1 MYTADFTPVRADR
14 TSSDG
19 AGALK
24 PRAVPPHNGFGSDD
38 DSLGNCLSLMPKP
51 PRRDF
56 ARFMQLDSCALE
68 SHVLRFL
75 AKLHLSSAP
84 AADDGDDDG
93 DGNGDDGGGTRLDL
107 SSGPAA
113 AAAAVADDDDD
124 DGGGTRLDLS
134 SGPADDDD
142 DGGTRLD
149 LSSAPAAAA
158 AAAAADDD
166 DDDDGGGT
174 RLDLSSGPAA
184 DPSGTAAE
192 RRFII
197 CFHLADGTVCVFEQ
211 SSRNAGTKLPSVAKC
226 LEWYLRTSD
235 LK

>member
-84 AADDGDDDG
+84 AAYDG
-93 DGNGDDGGGTRLDL
+93 
-107 SSGPAA
+107 
-113 AAAAVADDDDD
+113 
-124 DGGGTRLDLS
+124 
-134 SGPADDDD
+134 
-142 DGGTRLD
+142 
-149 LSSAPAAAA
+149 
-158 AAAAADDD
+158 
-166 DDDDGGGT
+166 DDDGGGT

-197 CFHLADGTVCVFEQ
+197 CFHLADGTVSVFEQ

>member
-1 MYTADFTPVRADR
+1 M
-14 TSSDG
+14 
-19 AGALK
+19 
-24 PRAVPPHNGFGSDD
+24 
-38 DSLGNCLSLMPKP
+38 
-51 PRRDF
+51 
-56 ARFMQLDSCALE
+56 
-68 SHVLRFL
+68 LRFL

-93 DGNGDDGGGTRLDL
+93 DGNG
-107 SSGPAA
+107 
-113 AAAAVADDDDD
+113 
-124 DGGGTRLDLS
+124 
-134 SGPADDDD
+134 
-142 DGGTRLD
+142 
-149 LSSAPAAAA
+149 
-158 AAAAADDD
+158 
-166 DDDDGGGT
+166 DDGGGT

>member
-56 ARFMQLDSCALE
+56 TRFMQLDSCALE

-84 AADDGDDDG
+84 AADDGDDD
-93 DGNGDDGGGTRLDL
+93 
-107 SSGPAA
+107 
-113 AAAAVADDDDD
+113 
-124 DGGGTRLDLS
+124 
-134 SGPADDDD
+134 

-149 LSSAPAAAA
+149 SSSGP
-158 AAAAADDD
+158 AAADDD
-166 DDDDGGGT
+166 DDDGGT

-197 CFHLADGTVCVFEQ
+197 CFHLADGTVSVYEQ